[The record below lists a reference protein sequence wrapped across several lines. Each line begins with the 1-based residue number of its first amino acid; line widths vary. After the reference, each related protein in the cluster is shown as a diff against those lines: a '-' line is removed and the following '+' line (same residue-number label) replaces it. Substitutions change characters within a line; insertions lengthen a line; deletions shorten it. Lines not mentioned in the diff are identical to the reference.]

1 MAFCGERSRLDTG
14 VSAKELQRALWTD
27 PPAVRVMPGIPR
39 KLDSRGRQKIRKD
52 CDEVFPQ
59 IIIGTGDCIKDL
71 DYMLDLQITH
81 VINPCEQE
89 IRFDPTKFTK
99 QGICYKGFICK
110 DMPGANIAQHLAEC
124 AEFMERA
131 LSMRCGMVFI
141 ASYMGNSR
149 AATIAAA
156 YLMLKKNYSAT
167 EALQYMRSTREV
179 QPNFGFLQQLAEL
192 DNSLRKDR
200 YRKYNYKLEEIKYS
214 I

>member
-1 MAFCGERSRLDTG
+1 MSICHFGDIRCLLSLRSSLSSLNHSLRVKRRL
-14 VSAKELQRALWTD
+14 
-27 PPAVRVMPGIPR
+27 
-39 KLDSRGRQKIRKD
+39 
-52 CDEVFPQ
+52 
-59 IIIGTGDCIKDL
+59 
-71 DYMLDLQITH
+71 
-81 VINPCEQE
+81 
-89 IRFDPTKFTK
+89 RFFFLFTN
-99 QGICYKGFICK
+99 QLLCQ

>member
-1 MAFCGERSRLDTG
+1 MGAFVGERHRLEGDI
-14 VSAKELQRALWTD
+14 SAKELQRALWTN
-27 PPAVRVMPGIPR
+27 PPPVRLMPGVPR
-39 KLDSRGRQKIRKD
+39 KLDARGRQQIKKD

-71 DYMLDLQITH
+71 DFMLDLQITH

-89 IRFDPTKFTK
+89 IRFDPTKYAK

-110 DMPGANIAQHLAEC
+110 DMPGANISQYLEEC
-124 AEFMERA
+124 ADFIDRA
-131 LSMRCGMVFI
+131 LS
-141 ASYMGNSR
+141 
-149 AATIAAA
+149 TQ
-156 YLMLKKNYSAT
+156 
-167 EALQYMRSTREV
+167 ALQYMRNSREV
-179 QPNFGFLQQLAEL
+179 QPNFGFLQQLATM